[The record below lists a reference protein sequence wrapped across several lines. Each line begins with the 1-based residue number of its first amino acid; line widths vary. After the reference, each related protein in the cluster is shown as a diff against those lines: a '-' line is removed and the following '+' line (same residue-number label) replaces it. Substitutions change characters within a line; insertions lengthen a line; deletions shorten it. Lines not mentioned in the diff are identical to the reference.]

1 MNECFDAL
9 QALNENILFAKL
21 KVMRIVDKQLFYEIV
36 FANRDMIF
44 DLLHRIY

>member
-9 QALNENILFAKL
+9 QALSENILSAKL

-36 FANRDMIF
+36 FANRVMI
-44 DLLHRIY
+44 LN